1 VYLEFSSSPFYW
13 PKQRSLAMACMAIKM
28 REEVFFLFRIFLFFG
43 TGIGDDEKKSEKLH
57 VESKNLLTNLGQNK
71 SGNVF
76 LLIEHK
82 IAEKH
87 L

>member
-1 VYLEFSSSPFYW
+1 VHGN
-13 PKQRSLAMACMAIKM
+13 KNA
-28 REEVFFLFRIFLFFG
+28 G
-43 TGIGDDEKKSEKLH
+43 GH
-57 VESKNLLTNLGQNK
+57 VEAKNVLTNLGQNK

-87 L
+87 LYTSFC